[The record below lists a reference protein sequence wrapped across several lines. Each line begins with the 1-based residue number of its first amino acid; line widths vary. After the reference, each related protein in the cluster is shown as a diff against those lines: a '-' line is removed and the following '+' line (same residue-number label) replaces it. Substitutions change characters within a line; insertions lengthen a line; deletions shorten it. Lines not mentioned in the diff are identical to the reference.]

1 MFDQNATDLEPREP
15 HGAPR
20 PLPDPVAEL
29 GARLHLD
36 AALCLWLTRGDLRVR
51 VRPVRCFPWSSPAEL
66 ISLRDEND
74 REELLVERPSD
85 LDPTS
90 ARALQTALLAAG
102 FVLDIERV
110 DSIEEDYEMRIW
122 HTETRHGKRTFQTK
136 LDEWPWASP
145 DGGHLVRDLA
155 GDLFRL
161 PPLET
166 LDEKTRRQL
175 WAYVG

>member
-15 HGAPR
+15 HGASR
-20 PLPDPVAEL
+20 PLPDPVAEPSA
-29 GARLHLD
+29 GLHLD